1 MPPKPAVS
9 QVNKQEIEDDFMMPG
24 PSIDRSSIEKE
35 LSEMGA
41 NDNLSN
47 ASLTSSQ
54 IAFATQEYP
63 LEEKELT
70 KIKTLDLQKS
80 LHKKA
85 QDQAA
90 LISRTLTDKLTPDT
104 SLKIIESP
112 EYAANLLKNAP
123 NIENSHR
130 DAFIERLKAIIEAE
144 KDKEAERNRFTKL
157 SKESLTNI
165 AKKLGQYIKKSA
177 NTMAEN
183 VKQSTIQLDTYYFK
197 MKARNPKDM
206 VMWMQKNKDEFVD
219 KDFIDNLENNIE
231 HEKLQFKEKK
241 VKEVAEDV
249 IDFVVEEFIKEFV
262 AMKA

>member
-1 MPPKPAVS
+1 MCISERVFFF
-9 QVNKQEIEDDFMMPG
+9 KQKTAYEISACLVG
-24 PSIDRSSIEKE
+24 
-35 LSEMGA
+35 SEMC
-41 NDNLSN
+41 
-47 ASLTSSQ
+47 
-54 IAFATQEYP
+54 I
-63 LEEKELT
+63 
-70 KIKTLDLQKS
+70 
-80 LHKKA
+80 
-85 QDQAA
+85 
-90 LISRTLTDKLTPDT
+90 
-104 SLKIIESP
+104 
-112 EYAANLLKNAP
+112 
-123 NIENSHR
+123 R
-130 DAFIERLKAIIEAE
+130 D
-144 KDKEAERNRFTKL
+144 RNRFTKL